1 MMYPKV
7 HFILQFSLKRYLL
20 LIFLAWSVVVNA
32 QQPPTAID
40 LEIEKAQF
48 AFKYKRYNTA
58 AGLFKKIYPKVKEED
73 KRDQILFMIAE
84 SYRLSNNF
92 SQAIDWYEKL
102 VNTKYPDPK
111 ILFSYGLLLKN
122 FERYEEAST
131 RFNDFLFEQPKDP
144 SAIREQL
151 SCATA
156 MKWKNNPEKFTI
168 VNLGTMNTSAS
179 DYAPFFTNQNIYWS
193 SARPEAT
200 GTEIF
205 EWTGQKCADYFET
218 KWVNGSP
225 TEVKKVL
232 GPVNTKYNEGT
243 IWVDTTE
250 TTMFLTQCNGIDGTT
265 PGCKIYVSYRKEK
278 DWSMPE
284 LLPFNAD
291 TFSNGHPAMT
301 IDGKRLYFA
310 SDMPGGLGNKDIY
323 YVEYNNITNQ
333 WSSPINLGPNV
344 NTPEDDMFPF
354 VDEDGVIYF
363 ASKGWE
369 GMGGLDIF
377 TTRFESGNFTKAQNL
392 RYPINSGGDDFGIS
406 FIPKHQRI
414 ANGPIAFFTSNRQ
427 GGKGDDDLYSL
438 AIKPFVFLV
447 RGTVVDAETNSAIG
461 NTKVPMLNDKGEE
474 ILSFRTTEDGKFT
487 GEIPPGILAQVYA
500 EKNGYFNS
508 LPVTIDASF
517 LDKDTLI
524 ELTLKM
530 LAIPSTDYEF
540 TLEGIYYD
548 LDRFELRREAK
559 TVLDSLVKILNNNP
573 TIVIELASH
582 TDSRASDEYNM
593 TLSQKRAQSCVDY
606 LTQLGVPKER
616 MVAKGYGETK
626 LINDC
631 TNDVDCSEEEH
642 QQNRRTTIRVLRT
655 DYKPKRR

>member
-1 MMYPKV
+1 MYFLKK
-7 HFILQFSLKRYLL
+7 HLLYFIF
-20 LIFLAWSVVVNA
+20 FFSVVANA
-32 QQPPTAID
+32 QQPPSAID
-40 LEIEKAQF
+40 LEIEKAQN

-58 AGLFKKIYPKVKEED
+58 AGMFKKIYPKVKEED
-73 KRDQILFMIAE
+73 KREQILFMIAE

-92 SQAIDWYEKL
+92 SQAIDWYDKL

-111 ILFSYGLLLKN
+111 ILYSYGLLLKN

-144 SAIREQL
+144 AGVREQQ

-156 MKWKNNPEKFTI
+156 MKWKSNPEKYTI
-168 VNLGTMNTSAS
+168 VNLEALNSSAS
-179 DYAPFFTNQNIYWS
+179 DYSPFFTNKNIYWS
-193 SARPEAT
+193 SARSEAT

-205 EWTGQKCADYFET
+205 EWTGQKCADYFQTSWE
-218 KWVNGSP
+218 NDAP
-225 TEVKKVL
+225 TEVRKVS

-243 IWVDTTE
+243 IWVDSSE
-250 TTMFLTQCNGIDGTT
+250 TVMFLTQCNGIDGTT
-265 PGCKIYVSYRKEK
+265 PGCKIYVSYRKDK
-278 DWSMPE
+278 DWSIPE

-301 IDGKRLYFA
+301 KDGKRLYFA

-323 YVEYNNITNQ
+323 YIEYNNITNQ
-333 WSSPINLGPNV
+333 WKSPVNLGPNV

-354 VDEDGVIYF
+354 VDEEGKIYF

-369 GMGGLDIF
+369 GMGGFDLF
-377 TTRFESGNFTKAQNL
+377 TTRYESGNFTKAQNM

-406 FIPKHQRI
+406 FIPTRYRTPG
-414 ANGPIAFFTSNRQ
+414 GPIAFFTSNRQ
-427 GGKGDDDLYSL
+427 GGKGDDDLYSI
-438 AIKPFVFLV
+438 AIKPYVFLV
-447 RGTVVDAETNSAIG
+447 RGTVVDAETNSALG
-461 NTKVPMLNDKGEE
+461 NAKVPLLNEKGDE
-474 ILSFRTTEDGKFT
+474 ILSFRTTEDGKFS
-487 GEIPPGILAQVYA
+487 GEIPPGILVQLFA
-500 EKNGYFNS
+500 EKSGYFNS
-508 LPVTIDASF
+508 SPSTIDAKNLNQDSV
-517 LDKDTLI
+517 I

-530 LAIPSTDYEF
+530 LAIPGTDYEF

-559 TVLDSLVKILNNNP
+559 SVLDSLVKILNNNP

-582 TDSRASDEYNM
+582 TDSRASDDYNM

-606 LTQLGVPKER
+606 LTQLGIPKDR
-616 MVAKGYGETK
+616 MVAKGYGENK

-631 TNDVDCSEEEH
+631 ANDIDCTEEEH